1 MPMTTALDKN
11 ITPVNIV
18 EEMGTAYVDYA
29 MAVIVGRAIPDLY
42 DGMKPVTRRI
52 LTAMKWLNLKPD
64 GRFMKCARVEGE
76 TMGRLHPQ
84 GGAYGAMVTIAAPY
98 KNNIPYINGHGNFG
112 SSTDNAA
119 ASRYTE
125 CKLTEFAWDVL
136 LDDFDICETRSNYD
150 DSLQEPIRLETKIPT
165 ALLNGIEGIAVGFST
180 KIAPHNIKDICKAVE
195 LVIKGDRKKAAETLI
210 PDLPGGCDIVR
221 SDSLKDYA
229 ATGIGSMKLR
239 AKCEEGVEQRAR
251 SERVTLTYTNLPY
264 QTNTETIGDQVK
276 KGLEQGKLNGIAEV
290 RDESDRSG
298 DRLIIVLKQKVRAVD
313 VIPYLYQYTDLQ
325 TTFSSRSLFIDGT
338 KPVELAPHQ
347 VVENWLNWRLGRL
360 SVKFTSEKDKLEE
373 RLHIIEG
380 LLKALEKIDLI
391 ISTIRKAKDKP
402 DAKVKLMTD
411 RSLKLSAGQAEAVL
425 EMKLRQLTN
434 LDSSELE
441 GERGE
446 KTSRVGVLSGLIES
460 ESLRKDYILKEVK
473 SINKKFGTPRKSQL
487 IDVEEAAIVK
497 NFTTTTTSNTRA
509 PKMRFVKIDS
519 KKGIIEQLK
528 KPRGANLV
536 TENEKIVFIT
546 DNGMFKKVPAT
557 FKGPLYDGPTEVLSR
572 GLESELATRK
582 YLILFTLDGQL
593 KKISIRGGDF
603 CKTTTKGKS
612 FVPDGAELIY
622 IGEQPYT
629 VTFKSKRK
637 KPLVLSAT
645 DTKEGRPGA
654 KGIKV
659 CNVTDL

>member
-1 MPMTTALDKN
+1 MQDNITTA
-11 ITPVNIV
+11 NIV
-18 EEMGTAYVDYA
+18 DEMKSAYGDYA

-338 KPVELAPHQ
+338 KPIELAPHQ
-347 VVENWLNWRLGRL
+347 VVEKWLDWRLNRL
-360 SVKFTSEKDKLEE
+360 VVKFTSEKDKLEA

-380 LLKALEKIDLI
+380 LLKALDKIDLI

-402 DAKVKLMTD
+402 DAKVKLMTN
-411 RSLKLSAGQAEAVL
+411 RSLKLTANQAEAVL
-425 EMKLRQLTN
+425 EMKLRQLTS
-434 LDSSELE
+434 LDNTELE
-441 GERGE
+441 EE
-446 KTSRVGVLSGLIES
+446 KSDKTTRVGVLSSLIEDKNA
-460 ESLRKDYILKEVK
+460 RKTYVVNEVK
-473 SINKKFGTPRKSQL
+473 GISKKFGTARQSQL
-487 IDVEEAAIVK
+487 INVEEAAIVK
-497 NFTTTTTSNTRA
+497 NFTANTAIRT
-509 PKMRFVKIDS
+509 PKMRFVKIDA
-519 KKGIIEQLK
+519 KNGIIEQLK

-536 TENEKIVFIT
+536 TENEKIIFIT

-572 GLESELATRK
+572 GLESEFATRS
-582 YLILFTLDGQL
+582 YLILFKLDGQL
-593 KKISIRGGDF
+593 KKIGISGEDF
-603 CKTTTKGKS
+603 CKTTSKGKS

-622 IGEQPYT
+622 LGEDPYT

-637 KPLVLSAT
+637 KPIVLTASEA
-645 DTKEGRPGA
+645 KKGKPGA
-654 KGIKV
+654 KGTKV
-659 CNVTDL
+659 CNVADI

>member
-1 MPMTTALDKN
+1 MDHKFTGVNVVDEMKEAYGAYAL
-11 ITPVNIV
+11 
-18 EEMGTAYVDYA
+18 
-29 MAVIVGRAIPDLY
+29 AVIVGRAIPDLY
-42 DGMKPVTRRI
+42 DGNKPVTRRI

-76 TMGRLHPQ
+76 TMGKLHPQ
-84 GGAYGAMVTIAAPY
+84 GGSYGAMVTIAAPY
-98 KNNIPYINGHGNFG
+98 KNNVPYINGHGNFG
-112 SSTDNAA
+112 SPTDGAA
-119 ASRYTE
+119 AARYTE

-136 LDDFDICETRSNYD
+136 LDDFDICETRPNYD

-165 ALLNGIEGIAVGFST
+165 ALLNGIEGIGVGYAT

-221 SDSLKDYA
+221 GDSLKDYA
-229 ATGIGSMKLR
+229 ATGVGSMKLR

-264 QTNTETIGDQVK
+264 QTNTENIGDQVK

-298 DRLIIVLKQKVRAVD
+298 DRLIIVLKPKVRAVD

-338 KPVELAPHQ
+338 KPIELAPHQ
-347 VVENWLNWRLGRL
+347 VVEKWLDWRLGRL
-360 SVKFTSEKDKLEE
+360 VVKFTSEKNKLEA

-380 LLKALEKIDLI
+380 LLKALDKIDLI

-402 DAKVKLMTD
+402 DAKVKLMTN
-411 RSLKLSAGQAEAVL
+411 RSLKLTADQAEAVL

-434 LDSSELE
+434 LDASELE
-441 GERGE
+441 TE
-446 KTSRVGVLSGLIES
+446 KSDKTARTGVLSNLIEDKNA
-460 ESLRKDYILKEVK
+460 RKTYVVNEVK
-473 SINKKFGTPRKSQL
+473 GISKKFGTARQSQL
-487 IDVEEAAIVK
+487 INVEEAAIVK
-497 NFTTTTTSNTRA
+497 NFTANTAIRT
-509 PKMRFVKIDS
+509 PKMRFVKIDA
-519 KKGIIEQLK
+519 KNGIIEQLK

-536 TENEKIVFIT
+536 TENEKIIFIT

-572 GLESELATRK
+572 GLESEFATRN
-582 YLILFTLDGQL
+582 YLILFKLDGQL
-593 KKISIRGGDF
+593 KKIGVSGEDF
-603 CKTTTKGKS
+603 CKTTSKGKS

-622 IGEQPYT
+622 LGEDPYT

-637 KPLVLSAT
+637 KPIVLTAT
-645 DTKEGRPGA
+645 EAKKGKPGA
-654 KGIKV
+654 KGTKV
-659 CNVTDL
+659 CNVADI

>member
-1 MPMTTALDKN
+1 MQDNITTA
-11 ITPVNIV
+11 NIV
-18 EEMGTAYVDYA
+18 DEMKSAYGDYA

-84 GGAYGAMVTIAAPY
+84 GGSYGAMVTIAAPY

-338 KPVELAPHQ
+338 KPIELAPHQ
-347 VVENWLNWRLGRL
+347 VVEKWLDWRLNRL
-360 SVKFTSEKDKLEE
+360 VVKFTSEKDKLEA

-380 LLKALEKIDLI
+380 LLKALDKIDLI

-402 DAKVKLMTD
+402 DAKVKLMTN
-411 RSLKLSAGQAEAVL
+411 RSLKLTANQAEAVL
-425 EMKLRQLTN
+425 EMKLRQLTS
-434 LDSSELE
+434 LDNTELE
-441 GERGE
+441 EE
-446 KTSRVGVLSGLIES
+446 KSDKTTRVGVLSSLIEDKNA
-460 ESLRKDYILKEVK
+460 RKTYVVNEVK
-473 SINKKFGTPRKSQL
+473 GISKKFGTARQSQL
-487 IDVEEAAIVK
+487 INVEEAAIVK
-497 NFTTTTTSNTRA
+497 NFTANTAIRT
-509 PKMRFVKIDS
+509 PKMRFVKIDA
-519 KKGIIEQLK
+519 KNGIIEQLK

-536 TENEKIVFIT
+536 TENEKIIFIT

-572 GLESELATRK
+572 GLESEFATRS
-582 YLILFTLDGQL
+582 YLILFKLDGQL
-593 KKISIRGGDF
+593 KKIGISGEDF
-603 CKTTTKGKS
+603 CKTTSKGKS

-622 IGEQPYT
+622 LGEDPYT

-637 KPLVLSAT
+637 KPIVLTASEA
-645 DTKEGRPGA
+645 KKGKPGA
-654 KGIKV
+654 KGTKV
-659 CNVTDL
+659 CNVADI

>member
-1 MPMTTALDKN
+1 MDQRTSTVNVVDEMKEAYGAYAL
-11 ITPVNIV
+11 
-18 EEMGTAYVDYA
+18 
-29 MAVIVGRAIPDLY
+29 AVLIGRAIPDLY
-42 DGMKPVTRRI
+42 DGNKPVTRRI

-76 TMGRLHPQ
+76 TMGKLHPQ
-84 GGAYGAMVTIAAPY
+84 GGSYGAMVTIAAPY
-98 KNNIPYINGHGNFG
+98 KNNVPYIDGHGNFG
-112 SSTDNAA
+112 SPTDGAA
-119 ASRYTE
+119 AARYTE
-125 CKLTEFAWDVL
+125 CKLTEFAWEVL
-136 LDDFDICETRSNYD
+136 LDDFDICETRPNYD

-165 ALLNGIEGIAVGFST
+165 ALLNGIEGIGVGYAT

-229 ATGIGSMKLR
+229 ATGVGSMKLR
-239 AKCEEGVEQRAR
+239 AQCEEGVEQRAR

-298 DRLIIVLKQKVRAVD
+298 DRIIIILKPKVRAVD

-338 KPVELAPHQ
+338 KPIELAPHQ
-347 VVENWLNWRLGRL
+347 VVEKWLDWRLNRL
-360 SVKFTSEKDKLEE
+360 AVKFTSEKDKLEA

-380 LLKALEKIDLI
+380 LLKALDKIDLI

-402 DAKVKLMTD
+402 DAKVKLMTN
-411 RSLKLSAGQAEAVL
+411 RSLKLTANQAEAVL

-434 LDSSELE
+434 LDASELE
-441 GERGE
+441 AE
-446 KTSRVGVLSGLIES
+446 KSDKTTRIGVLSNLIEDKNA
-460 ESLRKDYILKEVK
+460 RKAYVVTEVK
-473 SINKKFGTPRKSQL
+473 GISKKFGTPRQSQL
-487 IDVEEAAIVK
+487 INVEEAAIVK
-497 NFTTTTTSNTRA
+497 NFTANTAIRT

-519 KKGIIEQLK
+519 KNGIIEQLK

-536 TENEKIVFIT
+536 TENEKIIFIT
-546 DNGMFKKVPAT
+546 DNGMFKKVSAT
-557 FKGPLYDGPTEVLSR
+557 FKGPLYEGPTKVLSR
-572 GLESELATRK
+572 GLESEFATRT
-582 YLILFTLDGQL
+582 YLILFKLDGQL
-593 KKISIRGGDF
+593 KKIGISGEDF
-603 CKTTTKGKS
+603 CKTTSKGKS
-612 FVPDGAELIY
+612 FVPEGAELVY
-622 IGEQPYT
+622 LGEDPYT

-637 KPLVLSAT
+637 KPMVLTAT
-645 DTKEGRPGA
+645 EVKKGRPGA
-654 KGIKV
+654 KGTKV
-659 CNVTDL
+659 CNVADI

>member
-1 MPMTTALDKN
+1 
-11 ITPVNIV
+11 
-18 EEMGTAYVDYA
+18 

-84 GGAYGAMVTIAAPY
+84 GGSYGAMVTIAAPY

-338 KPVELAPHQ
+338 KPIELAPHQ
-347 VVENWLNWRLGRL
+347 VVEKWLDWRLNRL
-360 SVKFTSEKDKLEE
+360 VVKFTSEKDKLEA

-380 LLKALEKIDLI
+380 LLKALDKIDLI

-402 DAKVKLMTD
+402 DAKVKLMTN
-411 RSLKLSAGQAEAVL
+411 RSLKLTANQAEAVL
-425 EMKLRQLTN
+425 EMKLRQLTS
-434 LDSSELE
+434 LDNTELE
-441 GERGE
+441 EE
-446 KTSRVGVLSGLIES
+446 KSDKTTRVGVLSSLIEDKNA
-460 ESLRKDYILKEVK
+460 RKTYVVNEVK
-473 SINKKFGTPRKSQL
+473 GISKKFGTARQSQL
-487 IDVEEAAIVK
+487 INVEEAAIVK
-497 NFTTTTTSNTRA
+497 NFTANTAIRT
-509 PKMRFVKIDS
+509 PKMRFVKIDA
-519 KKGIIEQLK
+519 KNGIIEQLK

-536 TENEKIVFIT
+536 TENEKIIFIT

-572 GLESELATRK
+572 GLESEFATRS
-582 YLILFTLDGQL
+582 YLILFKLDGQL
-593 KKISIRGGDF
+593 KKIGISGEDF
-603 CKTTTKGKS
+603 CKTTSKGKS

-622 IGEQPYT
+622 LGEDPYT

-637 KPLVLSAT
+637 KPIVLTASEA
-645 DTKEGRPGA
+645 KKGKPGA
-654 KGIKV
+654 KGTKV
-659 CNVTDL
+659 CNVADI

>member
-1 MPMTTALDKN
+1 MQDNITTA
-11 ITPVNIV
+11 NIV
-18 EEMGTAYVDYA
+18 DEMKSAYGDYA

-84 GGAYGAMVTIAAPY
+84 GGSYGAMVTIAAPY

-338 KPVELAPHQ
+338 KPIELAPHQ
-347 VVENWLNWRLGRL
+347 VVEKWLDWRLNRL
-360 SVKFTSEKDKLEE
+360 VVKFTSEKDKLEA

-380 LLKALEKIDLI
+380 LLKALDKIDLI

-402 DAKVKLMTD
+402 DAKVKLMTN
-411 RSLKLSAGQAEAVL
+411 RSLKLTANQAEAVL
-425 EMKLRQLTN
+425 EMKLRQLTS
-434 LDSSELE
+434 LDNTELE
-441 GERGE
+441 EE
-446 KTSRVGVLSGLIES
+446 KSDKTTRVGVLSSLIEDKNA
-460 ESLRKDYILKEVK
+460 RKTYVVNEVK
-473 SINKKFGTPRKSQL
+473 GISKKFGTARQSQL
-487 IDVEEAAIVK
+487 INVEEAAIVK
-497 NFTTTTTSNTRA
+497 NFTTNTAIRT
-509 PKMRFVKIDS
+509 PKMRFVKIDA
-519 KKGIIEQLK
+519 KNGIIEQLK

-536 TENEKIVFIT
+536 TENEKIIFIT

-572 GLESELATRK
+572 GLESEFATRS
-582 YLILFTLDGQL
+582 YLILFKLDGQL
-593 KKISIRGGDF
+593 KKIGISGEDF
-603 CKTTTKGKS
+603 CKTTSKGKS

-622 IGEQPYT
+622 LGEDPYT

-637 KPLVLSAT
+637 KPIVLTASEA
-645 DTKEGRPGA
+645 KKGKPGA
-654 KGIKV
+654 KGTKV
-659 CNVTDL
+659 CNVADI